1 MGFFSSLFGKKETVP
16 EVVLGQPVAPET
28 LPAGGIFPN
37 MMRINESFTTTPK
50 ATVVGIKRAKMY
62 KGRTVVCGVVTAGSF
77 NRDDNVIVTIDGA
90 PVQAPILDVVPVGN
104 MNFMDEVA
112 ANMHKHTV
120 GEGATAWL
128 ILDLTVLP
136 AVNTVVGKL

>member
-77 NRDDNVIVTIDGA
+77 NRDDNVIVT
-90 PVQAPILDVVPVGN
+90 N